1 MAQHTDVILPPMS
14 YTRAD
19 YTALRAH
26 CLNIPLA
33 KIAELYYRDDSP
45 QMQSGLER
53 FLLAM
58 RADLIERAISHNP
71 AFAVSLQGARR
82 GGAMTAAAL
91 QILIKAAD
99 APPAQPAPGQP
110 LSQWFRPR
118 TVIAL
123 QAEQL
128 RTLAD
133 LVELIRRRGPGWWRG
148 IARIGAGRAA
158 AIVGWLQRHA
168 HRLGAVPNGPYVAP
182 APTVLVVLD
191 PARPT
196 QLAPLGQFTV
206 TAAFDGSTGINRA
219 AHFCFITA
227 RNDLEA
233 INLYLARFE
242 DQPHTQRA
250 YRRELERFVLW
261 SILIARKPM
270 SSLLVDDCEAY
281 KRFLRAPAPH
291 FIGVRAARTSGRWR
305 PFSPE
310 PLIPKSQKQAIIILR
325 HAFTYLVNVRYLGG
339 NPWMV
344 VKDPSVTEEV
354 DDMQI
359 DKALTAPQWDW
370 LIDALTTSAEDPAN
384 VQERVALAAILLLG
398 DSGLRREEV
407 ANAKRAGFR
416 RWNADIW
423 MLRVLGKRNKLRD
436 VPVSLRTV
444 DALRRHWNDRQADF
458 DAADDGQPLLQ
469 PLWVPQ
475 TASALARHGD
485 DQVAHGYTADGLAN
499 LVTATVRRMG
509 AELRAG
515 SIDAEVL
522 EQVPVDSFDKTTAH
536 AFRHTFGT
544 LATERGMPLDVVQN
558 VLGHASG
565 TTTAIYVRTRQK
577 RMAAEAAKYYLE
589 EEGDNEKSS
598 SQ

>member
-1 MAQHTDVILPPMS
+1 MAQHTNVVLPPIT

-33 KIAELYYRDDSP
+33 KIAELYYSDDSP
-45 QMQSGLER
+45 QRQAGLER

-71 AFAVSLQGARR
+71 AFAVSLQGARK

-99 APPAQPAPGQP
+99 APPAHPAPGQP

-118 TVIAL
+118 TVAAL
-123 QAEQL
+123 QNEQL

-133 LVELIRRRGPGWWRG
+133 LVELVRRRGPGWWRG
-148 IARIGAGRAA
+148 ISRIGAGRAA
-158 AIVGWLQRHA
+158 AIVRWLQRHE
-168 HRLGAVPNGPYVAP
+168 HRLGAVPAGRYAAP
-182 APTVLVVLD
+182 APAVLVVLD

-206 TAAFDGSTGINRA
+206 LAALDGSAGINRA
-219 AHFCFITA
+219 AQFCFIA
-227 RNDLEA
+227 AGNDLEA
-233 INLYLARFE
+233 IGFYLARFE

-250 YRRELERFVLW
+250 YRRELERFMLW
-261 SILIARKPM
+261 SILIARKPL

-291 FIGVRAARTSGRWR
+291 FMGVRAARTSGRWK
-305 PFSPE
+305 PFAPE
-310 PLIPKSQKQAIIILR
+310 PLHPKSQKQAIIILR
-325 HAFTYLVNVRYLGG
+325 NAFTYLVRVRYLGG
-339 NPWMV
+339 NPWVV

-354 DDMQI
+354 HAMQI
-359 DKALTAPQWDW
+359 DRALTVAQWDW
-370 LIDALTTSAEDPAN
+370 LIAILSESAEDPAN

-398 DSGLRREEV
+398 DSGLRREE
-407 ANAKRAGFR
+407 AAGALRAGLS
-416 RWNADIW
+416 RWNAELW
-423 MLRVLGKRNKLRD
+423 MLRVLGKRNKKRD

-444 DALRRHWNDRQADF
+444 EALRRHWDDRQADF
-458 DAADDGQPLLQ
+458 DAAGADQPLLR
-469 PLWVPQ
+469 PVFVPP
-475 TASALARHGD
+475 TASAAARHGPG
-485 DQVAHGYTADGLAN
+485 QAAKGYTADGLAQ
-499 LVTATVRRMG
+499 LVATAVRRIR
-509 AELRAG
+509 AELQG
-515 SIDAEVL
+515 GGIDAEVL
-522 EQVPVDSFDKTTAH
+522 EQVPVDAFDRATPH

-544 LATERGMPLDVVQN
+544 LATERGMPLDVVQA

-577 RMAAEAAKYYLE
+577 RMAEEAAKYFL
-589 EEGDNEKSS
+589 GDVGDGDEQSD
-598 SQ
+598 